1 MSKIKEWLIHK
12 LGGYTSSDFKY
23 VTQSPMQE
31 VQASSKI
38 YILDPDSYEY
48 ERTQLARKIGEEML
62 LRELIKFNVGQEF
75 NVSGEKVYEVGARAE
90 VMEI

>member
-12 LGGYTSSDFKY
+12 LGGYTSSDFKF
-23 VTQSPMQE
+23 VTQGPMQE
-31 VQASSKI
+31 VQANSKI

-48 ERTQLARKIGEEML
+48 EKTQLARKIGEEML

>member
-12 LGGYTSSDFKY
+12 LGGYTSSDFKF

-48 ERTQLARKIGEEML
+48 EKTQLARKIGEEML
-62 LRELIKFNVGQEF
+62 LRDLIKFNVGLEL
-75 NVSGEKVYEVGARAE
+75 NVSGEEVYEIDARAE
-90 VMEI
+90 VLEI

>member
-12 LGGYTSSDFKY
+12 LGGYTSNDFKF
-23 VTQSPMQE
+23 VTQGPMQE
-31 VQASSKI
+31 IQANSKI

-48 ERTQLARKIGEEML
+48 EKTQLARKIGEEML
-62 LRELIKFNVGQEF
+62 LRGLIKFNVGQEF
-75 NVSGEKVYEVGARAE
+75 NVSGEKVYEVSARAE

>member
-1 MSKIKEWLIHK
+1 MANIKEWLIHK
-12 LGGYTSSDFKY
+12 LGGYTSSDFKFI
-23 VTQSPMQE
+23 TQDPMQE
-31 VQASSKI
+31 IQANSKI

-48 ERTQLARKIGEEML
+48 EKTQLARKIGEEML
-62 LRELIKFNVGQEF
+62 LRGLIKFNVGQEF